1 MLRFAELKTYLDE
14 FAKAV
19 KEGKYNRLPY
29 STWKVLIYHGN
40 SPGWVE
46 FPSFT
51 FSVQETPDLQCTL
64 HLDIDDMAIDLS
76 NTSFGLFLYNKAK
89 GDLVNQMSHLIT
101 TNPNVYTYNTNNTN
115 DLIDWSSIATT
126 TTAIG
131 TNYFTYDNQPIK
143 KEKEK
148 KDMNLIKGF
157 DFGSCENDNIKVSL
171 YGVAVKNA
179 TGAWVSYDKESN
191 SIIDVDILNFDAKY
205 LYKMPVAIKDV
216 AIGDCIIHNKVPVYV
231 TEVNDKNIVAID
243 PRAGEEKTILL
254 THSMFGFDFVTKV
267 INLFDNF
274 MNTATADAPFGNLL
288 PLMMLS
294 EGNDDMLPL
303 MMMANP
309 QMNMDMNNPLLLYL
323 MTKDGNTSNIIPY
336 FYLMSQKK

>member
-1 MLRFAELKTYLDE
+1 MPKLFDNFLGSIEHNFIEVLNKFAE
-14 FAKAV
+14 AV
-19 KEGKYNRLPY
+19 KNKQYEKIDYKIWRQLLRETGCEISSTIYGKLQEKNDYDITLTGCHGIY
-29 STWKVLIYHGN
+29 SFLTSDN
-40 SPGWVE
+40 
-46 FPSFT
+46 
-51 FSVQETPDLQCTL
+51 
-64 HLDIDDMAIDLS
+64 
-76 NTSFGLFLYNKAK
+76 SFGKFLFDNIIEM
-89 GDLVNQMSHLIT
+89 DCCC
-101 TNPNVYTYNTNNTN
+101 TYNTN
-115 DLIDWSSIATT
+115 DLIDWLNIVTTTT

-131 TNYFTYDNQPIK
+131 THYFTYDNQPIK

-231 TEVNDKNIVAID
+231 TEIRDKNIVAID

-254 THSMFGFDFVTKV
+254 TRSVFGFDFVTKI

-274 MNTATADAPFGNLL
+274 MNAATADAPFGNLL

-303 MMMANP
+303 MMMTNP
-309 QMNMDMNNPLLLYL
+309 QMNTDMTNPLLLYL
-323 MTKDGNTSNIIPY
+323 MTKDGNTSNILPY